1 MRERKADPDK
11 RLALVLL
18 RYSKYWDQSELSREA
33 GISQNQLSLYEQGHR
48 TVPDEVLERV
58 ARAVGFPVFLLP
70 LLLKSLRAFRLLA
83 EGRWQIG
90 QMFGGELAT
99 GLLGLGQAVAE
110 LVAVPDPGREGAP
123 RSPEEERA
131 AASALWERVRGRPH
145 GYREA
150 LVEEDEDYR
159 TWALCERVAAES
171 VEMAGDDP
179 QEAARLARLAARIAE
194 LCPGSEAWRGR
205 LEEALR
211 LGVEADLLILR

>member
-11 RLALVLL
+11 RLAFVLL

-33 GISQNQLSLYEQGHR
+33 GISQNQISLYEQGHR
-48 TVPDEVLERV
+48 TVPDDVLERAV
-58 ARAVGFPVFLLP
+58 RAAGFPVFLLP
-70 LLLKSLRAFRLLA
+70 FLLKALRAFRLIA

-90 QMFGGELAT
+90 QMFGGELAM

-110 LVAVPDPGREGAP
+110 VVAVPDSGRASVP

-131 AASALWERVRGRPH
+131 AALALWERVRGRPH

-150 LVEEDEDYR
+150 LVDEDYR

-171 VEMAGDDP
+171 VEAAGGDP
-179 QEAARLARLAARIAE
+179 QEAARLARLAVRIAE
-194 LCPGSEAWRGR
+194 LCPGSEAWRWR
-205 LEEALR
+205 LDEALA
-211 LGVEADLLILR
+211 LGVEANLLILR